1 MTKNIKILTI
11 IFSVVLNIVFIG
23 SYFYTRLSPLALT
36 SHQANHSRFLYEKLN
51 FDHHQLNR
59 LKPLRNSFHAFVY
72 EQGRKIKVMRLELIS
87 LISEKKPDGQAIEA
101 KQKAIQALQRQMQA
115 KVIDHLLEEGGILT
129 PAQRQKFFGLIKD
142 RIEKSSGARPLWM
155 SKTKVSSSKEKRP

>member
-1 MTKNIKILTI
+1 
-11 IFSVVLNIVFIG
+11 
-23 SYFYTRLSPLALT
+23 
-36 SHQANHSRFLYEKLN
+36 
-51 FDHHQLNR
+51 
-59 LKPLRNSFHAFVY
+59 
-72 EQGRKIKVMRLELIS
+72 MRLELIS

-115 KVIDHLLEEGGILT
+115 KVVGHLLEEAGTLT

-142 RIEKSSGARPLWM
+142 RIEKSNGNRPLWM